1 MKVGLLRHFKVNRRA
16 PKHCNSEEYDRS
28 ISEYDEADI
37 IARDVVISPGDY
49 PVCYASTMKRAVET
63 ARKVYPGEIVF
74 TDELVEIPLRSIFK
88 TSLRLPFKLWNVINR
103 MGWLFNSKKVQETKH
118 RSRERAVRFLSELLE
133 SNNGNRN
140 VLIVSHG
147 LFMVN
152 LQIELSKRGF
162 KGEEFF
168 RAEHG
173 HLYEFHRPG

>member
-1 MKVGLLRHFKVNRRA
+1 MKIGLLRHFKVERRA
-16 PKHCNSEEYDRS
+16 PTHCNSEEYDRS
-28 ISEYDEADI
+28 ISEYNSADI
-37 IARDVVISPGDY
+37 IPRNLTISPGDY

-63 ARKVYPGEIVF
+63 ARNVYDGEIIV
-74 TDELVEIPLRSIFK
+74 TGELVEIPLRSIFN
-88 TSLRLPFKLWNVINR
+88 TTFRLPFKLWNVINR
-103 MGWLFNSKKVQETKH
+103 MGWLFNSKNVRETKH
-118 RSRERAVRFLSELLE
+118 QSRERAVRFLSRLLE
-133 SNNGNRN
+133 SNDGNRN

-173 HLYEFHRPG
+173 RLYEFHRPG